1 MIQKDDTFELLT
13 TMYADFTSQFK
24 ELGSYVSELKVKVSK
39 LEGTVS
45 KIELKLE
52 NQVDK
57 KLGILLEGQDETNQR
72 LDRVER
78 KVDNLSLK
86 VEKHDLEILALKSA
100 NSK

>member
-24 ELGSYVSELKVKVSK
+24 ELKVKVSKLEGSVSK

-57 KLGILLEGQDETNQR
+57 KLGILLESQSETNQK

-78 KVDNLSLK
+78 KVDNLSMK
-86 VEKHDLEILALKSA
+86 VEKHDLEIIALKTA
-100 NSK
+100 KR